1 MDKVEKM
8 LEEMK
13 KVWNTELDCVCCR
26 KTFRLGDMFAIC
38 GDCYTLFLKERKF
51 KQKTYGCTDPS
62 DISKRQTKTRLHV
75 LR

>member
-13 KVWNTELDCVCCR
+13 KVWNTELDCICCR

-38 GDCYTLFLKERKF
+38 GDCYTSFLKKESLGKKPVDARIHKT
-51 KQKTYGCTDPS
+51 KQKEGLKHD
-62 DISKRQTKTRLHV
+62 
-75 LR
+75 

>member
-26 KTFRLGDMFAIC
+26 KSFRLGDMFAIC

-51 KQKTYGCTDPS
+51 MQKTY
-62 DISKRQTKTRLHV
+62 
-75 LR
+75 

>member
-13 KVWNTELDCVCCR
+13 KVWNTELDCACCR

-38 GDCYTLFLKERKF
+38 GDCYTLFPKDKKVHAKYTWKHGSIRHIK
-51 KQKTYGCTDPS
+51 KK
-62 DISKRQTKTRLHV
+62 V
-75 LR
+75 